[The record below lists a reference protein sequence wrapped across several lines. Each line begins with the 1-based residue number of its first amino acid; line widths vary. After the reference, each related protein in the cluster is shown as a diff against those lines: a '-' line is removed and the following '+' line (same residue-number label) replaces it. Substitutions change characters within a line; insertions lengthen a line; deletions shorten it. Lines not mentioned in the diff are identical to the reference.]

1 MKTVTRDDILSMGA
15 SFNGA
20 AIHLESL
27 QGFSISAFWTDAGA
41 SLEGTLTIQ
50 GSNNAFMDNT
60 GNQENPSAV
69 WDDLPGFLAIV
80 DGSGS
85 FFWNIADVYFKA
97 ARIKWERA
105 AGSGTLTAYIYAKGW
120 V

>member
-1 MKTVTRDDILSMGA
+1 MAA

-27 QGFSISAFWTDAGA
+27 QGFSIACSWAGTG
-41 SLEGTLTIQ
+41 LDGELTIQ

-60 GNQENPSAV
+60 SNQENPNAV
-69 WDDLPGFLAIV
+69 WDDLPGFLAV
-80 DGSGS
+80 VSGDGS
-85 FFWNIADVYFKA
+85 FFWNIGDVFFKA
-97 ARIKWERA
+97 ARIKWTRV
-105 AGSGTLTAYIYAKGW
+105 GGTGTMTAYIYAKGW